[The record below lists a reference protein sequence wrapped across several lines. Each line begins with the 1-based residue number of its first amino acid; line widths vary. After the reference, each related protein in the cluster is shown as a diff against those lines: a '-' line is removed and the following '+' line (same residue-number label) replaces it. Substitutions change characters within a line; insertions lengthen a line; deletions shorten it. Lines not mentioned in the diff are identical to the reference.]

1 MNEAPFVFTAK
12 THILDA
18 MELDPRVIEAFR
30 SLGLKCPGRLPKG
43 DCCAAAEKETLAEAA
58 LYHEKD
64 LETIL
69 RTLNDLRIPPKP
81 PAEPSP

>member
-1 MNEAPFVFTAK
+1 MSEAPFVFTAK
-12 THILDA
+12 TNIYEA
-18 MELDPRVIEAFR
+18 MDLDPRVIDAFR
-30 SLGLKCPGRLPKG
+30 SLGLKCPGRTPKG

-69 RTLNDLRIPPKP
+69 RTLNDLKVPSKP
-81 PAEPSP
+81 PAGPDP